1 MTFGEEKKYNKHFSS
16 KTISQQLS
24 QDTESFSKA
33 VNVLPKYI
41 NKRRISLIKC
51 IISEKDIPLSNKTLQ
66 TYQSFNT
73 SKRIDRNGNEICK
86 NGKQKVTFIDNISNN
101 KLVDIIN
108 VESFKLY
115 NQVEEVSCLANHN
128 SCCNIA

>member
-1 MTFGEEKKYNKHFSS
+1 MLLEEENKYNKHLSS
-16 KTISQQLS
+16 KTLSQHIS
-24 QDTESFSKA
+24 QDTESFSKN

-86 NGKQKVTFIDNISNN
+86 NGNQKVTFIDNISNN

-115 NQVEEVSCLANHN
+115 NQVEEVSCFADHN
-128 SCCNIA
+128 GCCNIA

>member
-1 MTFGEEKKYNKHFSS
+1 MSFGEEKKYNKHFSS
-16 KTISQQLS
+16 KTVSQQFS

-41 NKRRISLIKC
+41 NKRKISLIKC
-51 IISEKDIPLSNKTLQ
+51 IISEKEILSNKTSQ

-73 SKRIDRNGNEICK
+73 SKRVDRNGNEICK

-108 VESFKLY
+108 IESFKQY
-115 NQVEEVSCLANHN
+115 NQVEEVSCLVDRNG
-128 SCCNIA
+128 CCNIA

>member
-1 MTFGEEKKYNKHFSS
+1 MSFGEEKKYNKHFSS
-16 KTISQQLS
+16 KTVSQQFS

-41 NKRRISLIKC
+41 NKRKISLIKC
-51 IISEKDIPLSNKTLQ
+51 IISEKDILSNKTSQ
-66 TYQSFNT
+66 SYQSFNT
-73 SKRIDRNGNEICK
+73 SKRVDRNGNEICK

-108 VESFKLY
+108 IESFKQY
-115 NQVEEVSCLANHN
+115 NQVEEVSCLVDRNG
-128 SCCNIA
+128 CCNIA